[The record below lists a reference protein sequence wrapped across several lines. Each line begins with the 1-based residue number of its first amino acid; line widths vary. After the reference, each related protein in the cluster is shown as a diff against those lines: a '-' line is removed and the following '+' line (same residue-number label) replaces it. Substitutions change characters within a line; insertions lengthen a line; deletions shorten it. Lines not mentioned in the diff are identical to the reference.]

1 MQMRCKLNCKVVS
14 GKRMY
19 CKRRMDKSKVVFEY
33 KFVKEIHCL
42 HSVCGVLISC
52 LGNQIVDQYGAV
64 ILL

>member
-1 MQMRCKLNCKVVS
+1 MQMQN
-14 GKRMY
+14 
-19 CKRRMDKSKVVFEY
+19 